1 MMQTQFNISYYL
13 ESSESGFLFSTCAKS
28 MGLEIIGID
37 DGSDTFVLSLIP
49 SGNAAKLKTY
59 SQQLKLNIKTYDNRV
74 TS

>member
-1 MMQTQFNISYYL
+1 
-13 ESSESGFLFSTCAKS
+13 

-37 DGSDTFVLSLIP
+37 DGSDSFVLSLIP

-59 SQQLKLNIKTYDNRV
+59 SQQLKLHIKTYDNRV